1 MKKSYLLLSKQDTWV
16 RPYFKK
22 YKKLLALVL
31 FLGVLT
37 FFSAGAL
44 MFTSG
49 YLISKSATHPENIL
63 MVYVPIV
70 MTRAFGIA
78 RPTFRYVERLG
89 SHNWVL
95 KMTSDIRLKLY
106 RSLETRA
113 ATAKQTYQSGSLL
126 GMLAEDIDHI
136 QNLYLRTIFPAFISV
151 LLYIFIII
159 ALGVFSIPF
168 ALLMFL
174 LMGSFLIVM
183 PLLSILVNN
192 ARIYKQKEK
201 RHVLYNELTDAVLG
215 VGDWQYSGRYQEF
228 LNRYNHAEKGVR
240 EQDAKM
246 NQYTRYEGL
255 AKQILFGII
264 VIALFIWA
272 GNYFGQIGSTEALNW
287 IAAFVLAFFPLIDA
301 FAPVSDSIRELPLY
315 EDTVRRLDELP
326 HAEDGVVFDKET
338 VSKEICLTETSIQLT
353 DVSFHYPNAKRLLL
367 DNFSL
372 TIPEGEVI
380 AVLGRSGTGKTT
392 LSKLIRGDL
401 TATAGQLTIGGYPI
415 AEFIGHQSDYIG
427 VLNQSP
433 HLFNTTMANN
443 IRLGNIKATDEEV
456 LEAAYRAGLK
466 PVIDQLPQGME
477 TVVEEGGKRFS
488 GGEQQRI
495 ALARI
500 LLQDVPII
508 IIDEPTI
515 GLDPRTEKQLLTTVF
530 ETLKGKTVIWIT
542 HHLVGIHH
550 ANRVIFL
557 QDGQIQ
563 MDGSP
568 KELKQTSPY
577 YQQLIALDTYE

>member
-1 MKKSYLLLSKQDTWV
+1 MKKKYLLLSKEDTWV

-31 FLGVLT
+31 FLGLLT

-70 MTRAFGIA
+70 MTRAFGIG
-78 RPTFRYVERLG
+78 RPTFRYAERLG

-106 RSLETRA
+106 RSLESQA
-113 ATAKQTYQSGSLL
+113 ATSKQNYQSGSLL
-126 GMLAEDIDHI
+126 GMLAEDINHI
-136 QNLYLRTIFPAFISV
+136 QNLYLRTIFPAFISI

-159 ALGVFSIPF
+159 ALGIFSIPF
-168 ALLMFL
+168 ALLML
-174 LMGSFLIVM
+174 VLMSSFLILM
-183 PLLSILVNN
+183 PLVSILVNN
-192 ARIYKQKEK
+192 ARIYKQKEQ
-201 RHVLYNELTDAVLG
+201 RHLLYNDLTDAVLG

-228 LNRYNHAEKGVR
+228 LNQYNDSEAGVR
-240 EQDAKM
+240 QQDEQL
-246 NQYTRYEGL
+246 NRYTRNEGL
-255 AKQILFGII
+255 VKQLLFGLV
-264 VIALFIWA
+264 VIALFIWS
-272 GNYFGQIGSTEALNW
+272 GNYFASLDSANALNW

-315 EDTVRRLDELP
+315 EDTVQRLDKLPHSHDEPTYHEECELP
-326 HAEDGVVFDKET
+326 AA
-338 VSKEICLTETSIQLT
+338 LT
-353 DVSFHYPNAKRLLL
+353 DSTIVLKNVSFRYPQSTRQLLT
-367 DNFSL
+367 DFSL
-372 TIPEGEVI
+372 TIKQGEVV
-380 AVLGRSGTGKTT
+380 AVLGRSGMGKTT

-401 TATAGQLTIGGYPI
+401 TAIMGRITIGGYDVTN
-415 AEFIGHQSDYIG
+415 FVGQQSHYIG

-433 HLFNTTMANN
+433 HLFNTTIANN
-443 IRLGNIKATDEEV
+443 IRLGNIEATDEEV
-456 LEAAYRAGLK
+456 LEAAHRAGLK
-466 PVIDQLPQGME
+466 QVIDALPDGVD
-477 TVVEEGGKRFS
+477 TIVEEGGKRFS

-515 GLDPRTEKQLLTTVF
+515 GLDPITEKQLLTTVF
-530 ETLKGKTVIWIT
+530 ETLAGKTVIWIT
-542 HHLVGIHH
+542 HHLVGINH
-550 ANRVIFL
+550 AERVVFL
-557 QDGQIQ
+557 KDGQIRI
-563 MDGSP
+563 DGSP
-568 KELKQTSPY
+568 EKLKKTNTY
-577 YQQLIALDTYE
+577 YQRLIALDTYE